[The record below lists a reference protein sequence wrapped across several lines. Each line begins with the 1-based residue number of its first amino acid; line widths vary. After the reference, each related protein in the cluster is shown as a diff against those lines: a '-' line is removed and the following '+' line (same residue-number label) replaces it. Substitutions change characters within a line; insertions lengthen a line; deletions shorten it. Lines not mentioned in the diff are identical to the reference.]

1 MFFEYK
7 IQAFNEIDAE
17 INLYK
22 GLTYGSDFL
31 EALESLKDYYGE
43 DNIIA
48 IKHLKC
54 CANEVLEFGPER
66 TVDSEMSEEYG
77 LFDYARIKEI

>member
-7 IQAFNEIDAE
+7 IQAFNEIDAKVSS
-17 INLYK
+17 YK
-22 GLTYGSDFL
+22 GLIYGSDFS
-31 EALESLKDYYGE
+31 EAFESLKHYYGE

-66 TVDSEMSEEYG
+66 TIDSEMSEEYG